1 MLHTIR
7 VCTGTAVQPTHYLRN
22 LQVAMGKKSKRPRA
36 KQTGAI
42 KPFVLFEQV
51 WNQVTE
57 NGTIKDID
65 FVLRNENDLL
75 RHLPSLEVTYPIRAA
90 RLYYILAMTIDYHH
104 ENHFPPKSDPLTYG
118 HRYRVENCTTPQLE
132 NALSYIQKAFALTNE
147 DATDRNKFNGYRTYL
162 IDFCKRI
169 SREDVLR
176 DLYQKSFAWGKFQE
190 VDQEILV
197 NYLKLKMQL
206 DDYRGTIQI
215 YNDNKEKIELLLVSE
230 RLLIYLI
237 VAESHQSLNEY
248 KKAIKLCEK
257 RIKLL
262 KEKIGAYSS
271 LSEALSAVGRIY
283 FRLGDNEKALTYHY
297 DSLEQT
303 NSANTASNERVK
315 SNTPSIHGDIAAVLS
330 NMGRDEEAIKMLKEG
345 IEFSTEHHVQMARKG
360 MKKHSVAKFDESH
373 INLYRQLCDVYTKI
387 GKWGLAL
394 TTITTYF
401 KVVRDMK
408 MQHEQVIEWLV
419 GQERLGKIYLERC
432 FASDVVFSGGEP
444 LLPRAKEWTD
454 KALRNLKLVHN
465 LELRKE
471 KNTSLEAS
479 FYLEIAQQNFLSGKL
494 ERQSLEEWEESRSS
508 AHEYLKKYLD
518 YQVTALKT
526 CCQACDR
533 ACTDDVSK
541 LVCDKCLV
549 ARFCCEGHLAKSWKR
564 GRVCHRYLCPLFKRW
579 REVKK
584 GKRKEDSMKEV
595 IDEFFQAI
603 WAKSGAGKAIKKI
616 EQEGGVWWGMV
627 SCQEDSDS

>member
-1 MLHTIR
+1 
-7 VCTGTAVQPTHYLRN
+7 
-22 LQVAMGKKSKRPRA
+22 MGKKSKRTRA

-75 RHLPSLEVTYPIRAA
+75 RHLPSLEVTYPNRAA

-132 NALSYIQKAFALTNE
+132 NALSYIQKAFALTE

-176 DLYQKSFAWGKFQE
+176 DLYQQSFALGKFQE

-206 DDYRGTIQI
+206 DDYRGTIQV
-215 YNDNKEKIELLLVSE
+215 YNENKDKIEFLLVSE

-237 VAESHQSLNEY
+237 VSESHQSLNEY

-283 FRLGDNEKALTYHY
+283 FRLGDDEKALTYHY

-303 NSANTASNERVK
+303 SSVKSNERVK
-315 SNTPSIHGDIAAVLS
+315 SHSPSIHGDIAAVLS
-330 NMGRDEEAIKMLKEG
+330 NMGREEEAIKMLKEG
-345 IEFSTEHHVQMARKG
+345 IEFSTENHVQMAREG
-360 MKKHSVAKFDESH
+360 MTKHSVAKFDESH

-408 MQHEQVIEWLV
+408 MQHGQVIEWVV

-454 KALRNLKLVHN
+454 KALQNLKLVHN

-479 FYLEIAQQNFLSGKL
+479 IYLEIAQQNFLSGKL

-533 ACTDDVSK
+533 ACTDDVSN
-541 LVCDKCLV
+541 LVCDRCLV
-549 ARFCCEGHLAKSWKR
+549 ARFCCEDHLAKSWKR

-584 GKRKEDSMKEV
+584 KKRKEDSMEEL

-603 WAKSGAGKAIKKI
+603 WAKSGAGKAIRKI

-627 SCQEDSDS
+627 SCEEDSDS

>member
-1 MLHTIR
+1 
-7 VCTGTAVQPTHYLRN
+7 
-22 LQVAMGKKSKRPRA
+22 MGKKSKRPRA

-262 KEKIGAYSS
+262 KEKIGA
-271 LSEALSAVGRIY
+271 
-283 FRLGDNEKALTYHY
+283 
-297 DSLEQT
+297 
-303 NSANTASNERVK
+303 
-315 SNTPSIHGDIAAVLS
+315 
-330 NMGRDEEAIKMLKEG
+330 
-345 IEFSTEHHVQMARKG
+345 
-360 MKKHSVAKFDESH
+360 
-373 INLYRQLCDVYTKI
+373 
-387 GKWGLAL
+387 
-394 TTITTYF
+394 
-401 KVVRDMK
+401 
-408 MQHEQVIEWLV
+408 
-419 GQERLGKIYLERC
+419 
-432 FASDVVFSGGEP
+432 
-444 LLPRAKEWTD
+444 
-454 KALRNLKLVHN
+454 
-465 LELRKE
+465 
-471 KNTSLEAS
+471 
-479 FYLEIAQQNFLSGKL
+479 
-494 ERQSLEEWEESRSS
+494 
-508 AHEYLKKYLD
+508 
-518 YQVTALKT
+518 
-526 CCQACDR
+526 
-533 ACTDDVSK
+533 
-541 LVCDKCLV
+541 
-549 ARFCCEGHLAKSWKR
+549 
-564 GRVCHRYLCPLFKRW
+564 
-579 REVKK
+579 
-584 GKRKEDSMKEV
+584 
-595 IDEFFQAI
+595 
-603 WAKSGAGKAIKKI
+603 
-616 EQEGGVWWGMV
+616 
-627 SCQEDSDS
+627 